1 MTRLEPGEKMHA
13 GNQIGSV
20 EHPRLDDLAGAS
32 GRKLLRV
39 LEDEAHLARKLVA
52 VLEQQLGRSEQH
64 RRVAVVP
71 TGVHHAGRI
80 DTCGITFSSRI
91 GRASM
96 SPRSTT
102 TLPGRGAVKA
112 RHNRRSRRPLDLEA
126 AERAQGLLDE
136 RGGLVLLERQL
147 GVGVQVPAPR
157 DRARFEVV
165 RDET

>member
-1 MTRLEPGEKMHA
+1 M
-13 GNQIGSV
+13 
-20 EHPRLDDLAGAS
+20 
-32 GRKLLRV
+32 

-71 TGVHHAGRI
+71 TGVHHAGPHRHVRNHVLLEDRQGI
-80 DTCGITFSSRI
+80 DVPPEHDDLARPGPVK
-91 GRASM
+91 
-96 SPRSTT
+96 PR
-102 TLPGRGAVKA
+102 
-112 RHNRRSRRPLDLEA
+112 HDRRSRGPLDLEA

-147 GVGVQVPAPR
+147 GGGVQVPAPR